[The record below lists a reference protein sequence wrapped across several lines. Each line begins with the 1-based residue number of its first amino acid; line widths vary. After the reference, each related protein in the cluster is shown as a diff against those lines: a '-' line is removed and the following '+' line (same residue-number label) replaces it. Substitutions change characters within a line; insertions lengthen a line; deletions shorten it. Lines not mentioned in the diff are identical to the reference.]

1 MRRGRGLA
9 VSVNNAC
16 LRLVRSRS
24 RVHGQS
30 TNGQW
35 PRLWIIHEQ
44 AAATITPRPQSGR
57 VQELSGL
64 HGWPL
69 NVRSVVTYFHPV
81 VRTRSDLIQNH
92 SNLMSS
98 FNPDKIRKA
107 VEEFTPRRPEKF
119 QELFAA
125 KDVVI
130 ELRKKR
136 ASYRSIAD
144 LLTRHCL
151 PTCKTSVALFC
162 HKVLG
167 EKVRPYKRPAY
178 EKSAASEIPV
188 RDEAPPA
195 TSQPTEIIPPADA
208 NGGETSPARARGPRI
223 AQVRMLK
230 PQSQTT

>member
-1 MRRGRGLA
+1 
-9 VSVNNAC
+9 
-16 LRLVRSRS
+16 
-24 RVHGQS
+24 
-30 TNGQW
+30 
-35 PRLWIIHEQ
+35 
-44 AAATITPRPQSGR
+44 
-57 VQELSGL
+57 
-64 HGWPL
+64 
-69 NVRSVVTYFHPV
+69 
-81 VRTRSDLIQNH
+81 
-92 SNLMSS
+92 MSS

-107 VEEFTPRRPEKF
+107 VEEFTPRRPQKF
-119 QELFAA
+119 HELFAA

-162 HKVLG
+162 HKILG

-178 EKSAASEIPV
+178 EKPAAPDGSV
-188 RDEAPPA
+188 REEASP
-195 TSQPTEIIPPADA
+195 SADA

-230 PQSQTT
+230 PQPQTS

>member
-1 MRRGRGLA
+1 M
-9 VSVNNAC
+9 
-16 LRLVRSRS
+16 
-24 RVHGQS
+24 
-30 TNGQW
+30 T
-35 PRLWIIHEQ
+35 
-44 AAATITPRPQSGR
+44 
-57 VQELSGL
+57 
-64 HGWPL
+64 
-69 NVRSVVTYFHPV
+69 
-81 VRTRSDLIQNH
+81 
-92 SNLMSS
+92 S
-98 FNPDKIRKA
+98 FDPDKIRNA
-107 VEEFTPRRPEKF
+107 VAEFTPRRPQKF

-178 EKSAASEIPV
+178 EKPATYEIPV
-188 RDEAPPA
+188 REEAPPGTA
-195 TSQPTEIIPPADA
+195 QPTEIIPPADA
-208 NGGETSPARARGPRI
+208 NIGETPQSRVRGPRI

-230 PQSQTT
+230 SQPQTT

>member
-1 MRRGRGLA
+1 M
-9 VSVNNAC
+9 
-16 LRLVRSRS
+16 
-24 RVHGQS
+24 
-30 TNGQW
+30 
-35 PRLWIIHEQ
+35 IF
-44 AAATITPRPQSGR
+44 PRPQSGR
-57 VQELSGL
+57 VHE
-64 HGWPL
+64 
-69 NVRSVVTYFHPV
+69 F
-81 VRTRSDLIQNH
+81 
-92 SNLMSS
+92 NLMSS

-167 EKVRPYKRPAY
+167 EKVRPYKRPAH
-178 EKSAASEIPV
+178 ERPAASEMPI
-188 RDEAPPA
+188 REEA
-195 TSQPTEIIPPADA
+195 
-208 NGGETSPARARGPRI
+208 SP
-223 AQVRMLK
+223 L
-230 PQSQTT
+230 

>member
-1 MRRGRGLA
+1 
-9 VSVNNAC
+9 
-16 LRLVRSRS
+16 
-24 RVHGQS
+24 
-30 TNGQW
+30 
-35 PRLWIIHEQ
+35 
-44 AAATITPRPQSGR
+44 
-57 VQELSGL
+57 
-64 HGWPL
+64 
-69 NVRSVVTYFHPV
+69 
-81 VRTRSDLIQNH
+81 
-92 SNLMSS
+92 MSS
-98 FNPDKIRKA
+98 FNPDNIRKA
-107 VEEFTPRRPEKF
+107 VEEFTPRRPQKF

-167 EKVRPYKRPAY
+167 EKVRPYKRPAF
-178 EKSAASEIPV
+178 KSPPASETPP
-188 RDEAPPA
+188 REEASIA
-195 TSQPTEIIPPADA
+195 TSPPTEVSPLADA
-208 NGGETSPARARGPRI
+208 NGSENPPARARGPRI